1 MQGTFVRR
9 AEVLFSANYFGFDD
23 VVTSD
28 GERISDRICAIP
40 FQDLPDMSPAEYVSR
55 QKRFKTV
62 IDSEEKPME
71 FIIGEMGDFILS
83 EEFMTKRTE
92 FSELLMNMCEELIYP
107 RTLLT
112 NYASFYT
119 LTWKLFTIF
128 EDVLRDQGYTWEGML
143 KWMKT
148 VHAPFLIKQHQ
159 QKEHAGLSIRR
170 YFNGLL
176 KFTMEWSLL
185 ERRKLMKLME
195 TAKLKTGEKYCLAYH
210 PSRSIQDLQDLGGV
224 SLKDLKEH
232 ANAVGGC

>member
-1 MQGTFVRR
+1 M
-9 AEVLFSANYFGFDD
+9 LFSANYFGFDD

-107 RTLLT
+107 R
-112 NYASFYT
+112 
-119 LTWKLFTIF
+119 IF
-128 EDVLRDQGYTWEGML
+128 QLQE
-143 KWMKT
+143 
-148 VHAPFLIKQHQ
+148 
-159 QKEHAGLSIRR
+159 
-170 YFNGLL
+170 FNSNS
-176 KFTMEWSLL
+176 W
-185 ERRKLMKLME
+185 
-195 TAKLKTGEKYCLAYH
+195 
-210 PSRSIQDLQDLGGV
+210 
-224 SLKDLKEH
+224 
-232 ANAVGGC
+232 

>member
-1 MQGTFVRR
+1 MIFSKMLFHFTFNLRTFAQNLHSNELMLPWSFLLCFLKQLVIEDMFAQELYLFLMQGTFVRR

-55 QKRFKTV
+55 QKKFKTV

-71 FIIGEMGDFILS
+71 FVIGETGNFILS

-119 LTWKLFTIF
+119 ITWKLYTIF
-128 EDVLRDQGYTWEGML
+128 EDVFF
-143 KWMKT
+143 
-148 VHAPFLIKQHQ
+148 V
-159 QKEHAGLSIRR
+159 
-170 YFNGLL
+170 
-176 KFTMEWSLL
+176 
-185 ERRKLMKLME
+185 
-195 TAKLKTGEKYCLAYH
+195 
-210 PSRSIQDLQDLGGV
+210 
-224 SLKDLKEH
+224 
-232 ANAVGGC
+232 